1 MKTFLLKEITVF
13 SNWKSMFLEME
24 ARLMA
29 STKPHTAH
37 SLIIPYPRSSL
48 SQNRSANANYSP
60 RTHKHT
66 HFNHSLVD
74 NETGNGLKRTHMGPT
89 PEIFRLNA

>member
-1 MKTFLLKEITVF
+1 MKTFLLKEMTVF

-37 SLIIPYPRSSL
+37 SLIIPYPLLIPQSERICKCKLFSMHPH
-48 SQNRSANANYSP
+48 A
-60 RTHKHT
+60 HT
-66 HFNHSLVD
+66 LQPQPGGQRDRKQSEKD
-74 NETGNGLKRTHMGPT
+74 PYGTYTGDL
-89 PEIFRLNA
+89 